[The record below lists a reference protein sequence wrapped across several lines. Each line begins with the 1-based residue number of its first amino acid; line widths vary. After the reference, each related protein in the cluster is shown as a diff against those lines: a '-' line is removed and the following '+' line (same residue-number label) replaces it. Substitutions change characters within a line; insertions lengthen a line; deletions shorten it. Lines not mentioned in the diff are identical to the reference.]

1 MWLLPIRG
9 YGPLDYSF
17 IHLFDYLI
25 ILIEHAVTVINK
37 TKSSVI
43 ELIVL
48 LGQMD
53 TYERVSGCN
62 KSRAL

>member
-1 MWLLPIRG
+1 MASAHKRLWTFGLL
-9 YGPLDYSF
+9 